1 MIGRKSQ
8 VGEFLRMTITART
21 RLIALIGHPASDT
34 GSPPAVNAWL
44 EEHDVDA
51 RMVALDVPPAD
62 LPHFL
67 ALLRGSDSFLGCSVT
82 YPHKQ
87 AAFAAVDAMTERAR
101 RLGAL
106 NTIRRAPDGQLH
118 GDATDGLAMVSAL
131 SAIGH
136 TLSGSSARILGAG
149 GGAGRAIADA
159 FAEAGA
165 RVLCLEDTDAER
177 HERTHTLIR
186 STHPDVRIAVTSD
199 QRFGICVNATT
210 LGKATD
216 DPVPFAGD
224 GFVPDTIYCD
234 VVTAPVPT
242 PMMRMAQAASAR
254 TVSGHEMARHQVEAQ
269 MRVLGLG

>member
-1 MIGRKSQ
+1 MA
-8 VGEFLRMTITART
+8 ITART
-21 RLIALIGHPASDT
+21 RLIALIGHPASDA

-44 EEHDVDA
+44 EENGIDA
-51 RMVALDVPPAD
+51 CMVALDVSPAD

-67 ALLRGSDSFLGCSVT
+67 ALLRGSESFLGCSVT

-87 AAFAAVDAMTERAR
+87 AAFAAVDTMTERAR

-118 GDATDGLAMVSAL
+118 GDATDGVAMVSAL
-131 SAIGH
+131 SAAGH
-136 TLSGSSARILGAG
+136 TLAGSSARILGAG

-159 FAEAGA
+159 LAKAGA
-165 RVLCLEDTDAER
+165 RVLCLEDNDAER
-177 HERTHTLIR
+177 LRHTHALIR
-186 STHPDVRIAVTSD
+186 STYPDVRIAVTPG

-224 GFVPDTIYCD
+224 GIFPDTIYCD
-234 VVTAPVPT
+234 LVTAPVPT
-242 PMMRMAQAASAR
+242 PMMRLAEVASAQ
-254 TVSGHEMARHQVEAQ
+254 TVSGHEMAKHQVDAQ
-269 MRVLGLG
+269 MCVLGLR